1 MQNKEI
7 FFPVCGQI
15 LLTFVVQCSL
25 INSRI
30 RAVKHARVN
39 PQAIADSTRFDE
51 VMKGLENI
59 SENFENLFEMPVL
72 FFIASVLIFVFQAT
86 DSFYLIAG
94 WSFVFFRAL
103 HSFIHCTYNRIT
115 HRTYAYLLSSI
126 ILWVMWARIG
136 YQLVTK
142 L

>member
-15 LLTFVVQCSL
+15 LLTFIVQLSL
-25 INSRI
+25 ISRRI
-30 RAVKHARVN
+30 RAVQRARVN
-39 PQAIADSTRFDE
+39 PQVIADSLRFDE

-59 SENFENLFEMPVL
+59 SDNFENLFEMPVL
-72 FFIASVLIFVFQAT
+72 FYLASVLIFVLQRT

-103 HSFIHCTYNRIT
+103 HSFIHCTYNRVT
-115 HRTYAYLLSSI
+115 HRSYAYMLSSI
-126 ILWVMWARIG
+126 ILWAIWVRIG
-136 YQLVTK
+136 YQL